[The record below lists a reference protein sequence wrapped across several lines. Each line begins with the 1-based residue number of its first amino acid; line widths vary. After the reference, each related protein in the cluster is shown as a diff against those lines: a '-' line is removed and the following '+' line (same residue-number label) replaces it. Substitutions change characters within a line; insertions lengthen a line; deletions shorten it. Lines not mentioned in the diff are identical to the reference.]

1 MSSFCLSVNSVSII
15 SILYLSAKYLMAW
28 GYEYCSCSIKKA
40 ITLPPF
46 PLLKSFQICLVGE
59 TIKLGVFSFV
69 NGLKPL

>member
-1 MSSFCLSVNSVSII
+1 
-15 SILYLSAKYLMAW
+15 MAW